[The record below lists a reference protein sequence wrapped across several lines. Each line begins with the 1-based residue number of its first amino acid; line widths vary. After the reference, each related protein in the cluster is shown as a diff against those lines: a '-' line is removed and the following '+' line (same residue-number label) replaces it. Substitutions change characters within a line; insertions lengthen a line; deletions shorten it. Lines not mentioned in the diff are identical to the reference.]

1 VSTVES
7 APIAFLTTREAGAFL
22 GLSPRTLEKHRV
34 SGSGP
39 LYRKLGG
46 RVVYAMA
53 DLIAWADRGV
63 RQSTSDRP
71 ENPIEPAGRRK
82 VSCD

>member
-1 VSTVES
+1 
-7 APIAFLTTREAGAFL
+7 
-22 GLSPRTLEKHRV
+22 
-34 SGSGP
+34 
-39 LYRKLGG
+39 
-46 RVVYAMA
+46 MA